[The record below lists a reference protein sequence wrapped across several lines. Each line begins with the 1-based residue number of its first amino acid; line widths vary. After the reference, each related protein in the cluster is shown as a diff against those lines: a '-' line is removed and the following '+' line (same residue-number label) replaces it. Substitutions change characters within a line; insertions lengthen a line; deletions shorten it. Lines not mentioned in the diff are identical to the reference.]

1 VLGPGAL
8 LACLLAAPAWGDAGA
23 GHHLL
28 EGPSSALVPSLELG
42 VGYHSNVWHSPTA
55 AQGAPHLHLGP
66 SLQAHRRREDYELD
80 LGAHYD
86 LRLYTP
92 GTALF
97 PYSRWLDGD
106 VSLVLSA
113 RERHAVGFELGADVV
128 VDDPQ
133 VVLARSRLRGGL
145 DPRVV
150 FRPASAIDL
159 RLGASVAAEQHWGQ
173 LDTYASSGLGP
184 RLEAGPT
191 WELKW
196 RFFPRTALVIE
207 GGYLIDQR
215 FGSTGT
221 LFDIWGGLRGRL
233 TPRLNLVLMAGYGA
247 PTVGGVPVLGGVQR
261 LLVHARLE
269 YQLRTGD
276 ASLGYRKDHADP
288 HFTEL
293 VAFHRIDGRVA
304 AQPWGRLGYEIELS
318 GAGEGYLGTTTR
330 ADLVVV
336 ARPSLSWKA
345 SPRLSVTGG
354 GGWVLRVSSDPAS
367 NYTDVELRIAA
378 TVTW

>member
-1 VLGPGAL
+1 MLGPAAVLAWMLANPALADGA
-8 LACLLAAPAWGDAGA
+8 AGQ
-23 GHHLL
+23 HLI
-28 EGPSSALVPSLELG
+28 EGPSSALVPSIDLG
-42 VGYHSNVWHSPTA
+42 VGYHSNVWHAPVA
-55 AQGAPHLHLGP
+55 AQGAPHLHVGP
-66 SLQAHRRREDYELD
+66 ALRADRQREDYQLD

-97 PYSRWLDGD
+97 RYSRWLDGD
-106 VSLVLSA
+106 VSLDLRT
-113 RERHAVGFELGADVV
+113 RETRAVGFELGASAV

-133 VVLARSRLRGGL
+133 WVPARTRLRAGVE
-145 DPRVV
+145 PQAVI
-150 FRPASAIDL
+150 RPASAIDL
-159 RLGASVAAEQHWGQ
+159 RVGAAVATEAHWG
-173 LDTYASSGLGP
+173 LDMAASSGLGP
-184 RLEAGPT
+184 RLELGPT
-191 WELKW
+191 WEARW

-207 GGYLIDQR
+207 GGYLFDQR
-215 FGSTGT
+215 FGSMGT

-233 TPRLNLVLMAGYGA
+233 TSRLELVLMAGYGA

-269 YQLRTGD
+269 YQLRTGE
-276 ASLGYRKDHADP
+276 ASVGYRKDHADP

-304 AQPWGRLGYEIELS
+304 AQPWGRLGWDLDLS

-354 GGWVLRVSSDPAS
+354 GGWVLRASSDPAS
-367 NYTDVELRIAA
+367 TYTDVELRVG
-378 TVTW
+378 TTMTW